1 MSAELTVAAVADVG
15 AFLVR
20 LVRLDPA
27 ALVRL
32 RPSRPGVVALWAA
45 LPFGVLAT
53 RAVPA
58 GLTEDVTVRAAELLA
73 GLERGETSL
82 PQRYDTAWRAPL
94 PPGGGEPLESVP
106 TGELRRITR
115 AAAQTVRDAGAR
127 GVGERRLRDELL
139 DHTAVIVTVGD
150 RQEEVPVRLVV
161 ALARMGFL
169 DADDAAPVTI
179 RGARGWL
186 GAEARYGTAWY
197 RTSTTLRVSPVR
209 G

>member
-1 MSAELTVAAVADVG
+1 MSVEVAAEAVADVG

-32 RPSRPGVVALWAA
+32 RPGGTGVAAIWAS
-45 LPFGVLAT
+45 LPFGVLVT
-53 RAVPA
+53 RLVPMP
-58 GLTEDVTVRAAELLA
+58 LTEDVTVRAPELLA
-73 GLERGETSL
+73 GLERGEVAL

-94 PPGGGEPLESVP
+94 PPDDGEPLDTVP

-150 RQEEVPVRLVV
+150 RRAEVPVRLVV
-161 ALARMGFL
+161 GLARMGFL
-169 DADDAAPVTI
+169 DTDDAAPVTI

-197 RTSTTLRVSPVR
+197 RTATTLRVSPVR
-209 G
+209 R